1 MLQLKEKCIYDV
13 KVIVQNITK
22 GARNELEKLR
32 AIWVWLC
39 HNIGACSRNIQMIP
53 QHARDPL
60 LLKRNVWGG
69 FCCFLFSAYDVKGY
83 LGQTERLTDP
93 EEVIAA
99 GRGVCCGYS
108 NLCMDMCR

>member
-1 MLQLKEKCIYDV
+1 MKEKCVYDV

-32 AIWVWLC
+32 AIWAWLC
-39 HNIGACSRNIQMIP
+39 HNIGACSRNVQIVP
-53 QHARDPL
+53 QQACDDAGFHSL
-60 LLKRNVWGG
+60 TQEKRAFFF
-69 FCCFLFSAYDVKGY
+69 FCFSAYDVKGY